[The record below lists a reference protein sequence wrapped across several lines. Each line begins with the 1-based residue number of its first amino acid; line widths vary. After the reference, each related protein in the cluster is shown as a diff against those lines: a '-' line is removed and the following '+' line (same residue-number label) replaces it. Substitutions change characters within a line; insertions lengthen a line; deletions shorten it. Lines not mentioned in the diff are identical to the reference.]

1 MPPTIQLLDTAV
13 RSLQSDML
21 SLLTRFVAFESYS
34 GEDQPALDFIAD
46 AFAQSGLSLD
56 YIPMASVEAFARD
69 RRRNVVGMHTPRSDS
84 GRSLL
89 FNGHVDIV
97 PTGPLSFWDSQPFI
111 ATVRDGWLHG
121 RGAADMKA
129 GIVCALMALQ
139 ALKRLGVQPAGRI
152 GFNAVVDEERGGDGS
167 LVSARWLASHYDAV
181 IIPEPFDET
190 IAEAQVGVFWVT
202 MDIRGVPSHASV
214 TSKGSN
220 AIEIAIAIFQELKLL
235 EAEWNVDSF
244 RHPLYRH
251 LAHPINFNLG
261 TMEGG
266 EWTSSVPCRCTMT
279 VRIGIYPGQS
289 REEARK
295 AVEER
300 AQTAISHFSSQPTI
314 TFRYEGMQGDGA
326 VFDLSAPALQ
336 ALMAAHMSVHGEAP
350 RCVSLTAATDARH
363 FSVEG
368 RMPVTCYGPVS
379 ERIHGINEAVSIE
392 SMLRVTTVF
401 AKYMI
406 DWCGWETTI

>member
-1 MPPTIQLLDTAV
+1 MLDLL
-13 RSLQSDML
+13 SE
-21 SLLTRFVAFESYS
+21 FVAFESYS
-34 GEDQPALDFIAD
+34 GKDQPALDFIAT
-46 AFAQSGLSLD
+46 AFAQSGLVLD
-56 YIPMASVEAFARD
+56 FIPMSSVDAFAED
-69 RRRNVVGMHTPRSDS
+69 TRRNVVGTHIPRRDG

-97 PTGPLSFWDSQPFI
+97 PTGPLTFWDSPPFT
-111 ATVRDGWLHG
+111 AAVRDDMLFG

-129 GIVCALMALQ
+129 GIVCALTAFQ

-152 GFNAVVDEERGGDGS
+152 GFNAVLDEEPGGDGS
-167 LVSARWLASHYDAV
+167 LVSARWLASKYDAV

-202 MDIRGVPSHASV
+202 IDIRGVPSHASV

-220 AIEIAIAIFQELKLL
+220 AIEIAIAIFQELKQL
-235 EAEWNVDSF
+235 EAEWNIDSF

-261 TMEGG
+261 TIEGG

-289 REEARK
+289 REEARR
-295 AVEER
+295 AVEDRVR
-300 AQTAISHFSSQPTI
+300 AAISDFPGQPAVA
-314 TFRYEGMQGDGA
+314 FRYEGMQGDGA
-326 VFDLSAPALQ
+326 VFDLSAPPLQ
-336 ALMAAHMSVHGEAP
+336 ALMAAHESVHGERP
-350 RCVSLTAATDARH
+350 KCVSLTAATDARH

-368 RMPVTCYGPVS
+368 HMPVTCYGPVS

-406 DWCGWETTI
+406 DWCGWETIN